1 MQALLSFPAPPP
13 ERPGEGL
20 LAYRRLRRQGH
31 KSEFWF
37 LVCLRF
43 PLASKHLDNIP
54 LLGIP
59 KGRRSWGARVA
70 QWWEHSPP
78 TNVARVQLP
87 ASTPYV
93 GWVCCWFSPLLQKV
107 FLRYSGFPLSSKT
120 NTSKFQFDLGR
131 MDTFKRVHMN
141 SYVLRGL
148 TNNLRFLLPTTLISP
163 SYPGGYSRFSEWSRS
178 DAILE
183 NEKTLGRGCINLL

>member
-1 MQALLSFPAPPP
+1 MKLCCSLCKTLRWFLIADDNHVA
-13 ERPGEGL
+13 
-20 LAYRRLRRQGH
+20 AYRSNLQFIDSQMYWFIFISQLQYVFQG
-31 KSEFWF
+31 
-37 LVCLRF
+37 LN
-43 PLASKHLDNIP
+43 PI
-54 LLGIP
+54 
-59 KGRRSWGARVA
+59 WGARVA

-93 GWVCCWFSPLLQKV
+93 GWVGCWFSPLLQKV

-131 MDTFKRVHMN
+131 TDTFKRVHMN